1 MEYTL
6 QKLSL
11 LCLYKYNSFEANDAD
26 YIFTFEMEN
35 VYTVMYKCEMNEL
48 KYER

>member
-11 LCLYKYNSFEANDAD
+11 LCLYKYNSFEANDDD